1 MSDMLKAF
9 FTGVEDFA
17 KKMKE
22 HSIATTSHS
31 SETKELVKKVEGL
44 TERVDKLLNL
54 FESKLGTAIE
64 VSPVK
69 GKRMM
74 DIKRRIHDI
83 IEKHPKGIRPPQI
96 ARILSTKVQNLYPHL
111 KAAVINKTI
120 IKDKTGTYSPVK
132 PQGKPPVKSQ
142 EKPPAKLKGKTSR
155 KKK

>member
-1 MSDMLKAF
+1 MSDMLRAF

-22 HSIATTSHS
+22 HSIASTDQS

-74 DIKRRIHDI
+74 DIKKRIHDI

-132 PQGKPPVKSQ
+132 SQ